1 MNTPRALGAAFS
13 VLVALAAPAASAQ
26 SKVTAA
32 PGLVIERIVAS
43 VAPTA
48 PAGDRIITLV
58 RVDPARF
65 AFRFINESHDG
76 RRRPLPQW
84 VRDEGLTGGIN
95 AGMFLPSGQSCGY
108 LKLLDEVRSDR
119 SPSSFTGVLGFDP
132 VSKQAPFAAGGLGC
146 AHDLG
151 WFKRSYRSVLQ
162 AYRVMVDT
170 EGRAVE
176 WPHTRRFSTA
186 AIGVDRDG
194 WAVLIHSRT
203 PYQPTV
209 LNRMLAEPTL
219 GLRGVVYMEGGPE
232 ASLVVEA
239 GSASVRDMGSWED
252 GFNANDDNRVFW
264 DLPNVIGFAPR
275 PAPGA

>member
-1 MNTPRALGAAFS
+1 MRIASVVHRVAIVLF
-13 VLVALAAPAASAQ
+13 VLVICPAVEAQ

-32 PGLVIERIVAS
+32 PGLVIERIEAS

-48 PAGDRIITLV
+48 PAGDRLITLV

-65 AFRFINESHDG
+65 AFRFLNESHDG
-76 RRRPLPQW
+76 PRRPLPEW
-84 VRDEGLTGGIN
+84 VRDAGLTGGIN
-95 AGMFLPSGQSCGY
+95 AGMFLADGRSCGY
-108 LKLLDEVRSDR
+108 LELLDEVRSNR
-119 SPSSFTGVLGFDP
+119 SPGSFSGVLGFDP
-132 VSKQAPFAAGGLGC
+132 VSKQAPFAVGGAGC
-146 AHDLG
+146 SHDLG

-162 AYRVMVDT
+162 AYRVMVDSR
-170 EGRAVE
+170 GRAVE

-203 PYQPTV
+203 PYRPTV
-209 LNRMLAEPTL
+209 LNRMLAEPSL

-239 GSASVRDMGSWED
+239 GPSPVREMGSWED

-275 PAPGA
+275 P